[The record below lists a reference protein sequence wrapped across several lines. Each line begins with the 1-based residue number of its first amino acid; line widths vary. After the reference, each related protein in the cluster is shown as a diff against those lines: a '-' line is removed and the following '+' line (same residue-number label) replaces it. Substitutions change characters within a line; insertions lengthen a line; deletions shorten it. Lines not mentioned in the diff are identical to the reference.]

1 MITAHNQY
9 YPSDLQSDPLTRSL
23 QVSVSYT
30 CRQVASNDHPPA
42 PSDLDDHLIF
52 AMSSDLKRK
61 RSSSIPVE
69 CLRDSHKEGS
79 QSGHA
84 SGHLAFENP
93 IRRDK
98 KQKGQALQIEIP
110 VALNSG
116 LLNHEESHST
126 SSLFSTYSPDSLF
139 SFISEEGEIVDISLP
154 ANRTAPPI
162 PGLYFEPSLLLLQEL
177 ADSVSSYCLD
187 TYFKSPGVNQVML
200 FTRFSSPPSSAAQL
214 SPAISNSDVM
224 NSSLNTDAGLPN
236 ILLGLLETISTLL
249 KPILPPQTYDLLFPV
264 NPTRARQVI
273 INLYHPGEG
282 ITPHI
287 DLLGRY
293 GDGIIGV
300 SFNSSC
306 VMRFDRAELGS
317 QSDKDKSARWDL
329 YLPERSIIV
338 LSREARYDWTH
349 GIDKKKRDYVS
360 LPCTDYA
367 ISESSYTSSSSIRTS
382 DGTWIDRGTRLS
394 ITFRW
399 LLPGADVVG
408 NDV

>member
-1 MITAHNQY
+1 
-9 YPSDLQSDPLTRSL
+9 
-23 QVSVSYT
+23 
-30 CRQVASNDHPPA
+30 
-42 PSDLDDHLIF
+42 
-52 AMSSDLKRK
+52 MSSDLKRK
-61 RSSSIPVE
+61 RSSSIE
-69 CLRDSHKEGS
+69 CLRDSRKEGS
-79 QSGHA
+79 DHRY
-84 SGHLAFENP
+84 LAFESR
-93 IRRDK
+93 ILQGK
-98 KQKGQALQIEIP
+98 KQKRQVLKIEIP

-116 LLNHEESHST
+116 LLNHEEQHSS
-126 SSLFSTYSPDSLF
+126 SSLFSAYYPDSLF
-139 SFISEEGEIVDISLP
+139 SFDDDILEDSEISLP

-162 PGLYFEPSLLLLQEL
+162 PGLFFEPSLLLLQEL

-200 FTRFSSPPSSAAQL
+200 FSRFLSSPPSSAAQP
-214 SPAISNSDVM
+214 SPTINADVM
-224 NSSLNTDAGLPN
+224 NSNVDTGLPN

-249 KPILPPQTYDLLFPV
+249 RPILPPQTYDLLFPV
-264 NPTRARQVI
+264 NPTRARQAI

-306 VMRFDRAELGS
+306 VMRFDRAQSGT
-317 QSDKDKSARWDL
+317 QSDKSPRWDL

-338 LSREARYDWTH
+338 LSREARYNWTH

-360 LPCTDYA
+360 LPTDQVPSIPDTNSA
-367 ISESSYTSSSSIRTS
+367 DTSSSSLWVP

-399 LLPGADVVG
+399 LLPGADMVG
-408 NDV
+408 NDVS

>member
-1 MITAHNQY
+1 
-9 YPSDLQSDPLTRSL
+9 
-23 QVSVSYT
+23 
-30 CRQVASNDHPPA
+30 
-42 PSDLDDHLIF
+42 
-52 AMSSDLKRK
+52 MSFDLKRK
-61 RSSSIPVE
+61 RSSSIE
-69 CLRDSHKEGS
+69 CLKDSHKEGS
-79 QSGHA
+79 RSGHTSGYLA
-84 SGHLAFENP
+84 SEDP
-93 IRRDK
+93 IPQDK
-98 KQKGQALQIEIP
+98 KQKRQVLRIEIP

-116 LLNHEESHST
+116 LLNHEEQHSP
-126 SSLFSTYSPDSLF
+126 SSLFSAYYPDSLF
-139 SFISEEGEIVDISLP
+139 SFDDDASEEGEIVDISESLP
-154 ANRTAPPI
+154 AANRTAPPI

-200 FTRFSSPPSSAAQL
+200 FTRFSSPQSHTSSAAQL
-214 SPAISNSDVM
+214 SPSINSNVR
-224 NSSLNTDAGLPN
+224 NSNLNANAGLPN
-236 ILLGLLETISTLL
+236 ILLELLETISTLL

-264 NPTRARQVI
+264 NPTRARQAI

-306 VMRFDRAELGS
+306 VMRFDRAEQPGS
-317 QSDKDKSARWDL
+317 QCDRDKSERWDL

-360 LPCTDYA
+360 LPASTDQVT
-367 ISESSYTSSSSIRTS
+367 SRPDTDSSDTFSSSIRTS

-408 NDV
+408 NDVS

>member
-1 MITAHNQY
+1 
-9 YPSDLQSDPLTRSL
+9 
-23 QVSVSYT
+23 
-30 CRQVASNDHPPA
+30 
-42 PSDLDDHLIF
+42 
-52 AMSSDLKRK
+52 MSSDLKRK
-61 RSSSIPVE
+61 RSSSIE
-69 CLRDSHKEGS
+69 CLRDSHKGGS
-79 QSGHA
+79 D
-84 SGHLAFENP
+84 LAFENP
-93 IRRDK
+93 LLQDK
-98 KQKGQALQIEIP
+98 KQKGVKGQVLRIEIP

-116 LLNHEESHST
+116 LLNHEEQHST
-126 SSLFSTYSPDSLF
+126 SSLFSAYSPDSLF
-139 SFISEEGEIVDISLP
+139 SFDDDISEEDETSLP

-162 PGLYFEPSLLLLQEL
+162 PGLFFEPSLLLLQEL

-200 FTRFSSPPSSAAQL
+200 FTRFLSPPCSAAPQL
-214 SPAISNSDVM
+214 SPTDVM
-224 NSSLNTDAGLPN
+224 DSNLNADAGLPN

-249 KPILPPQTYDLLFPV
+249 KPFLPPQTYDLLFPV
-264 NPTRARQVI
+264 NPTTARQAI
-273 INLYHPGEG
+273 INLYHAGEG

-306 VMRFDRAELGS
+306 VMRFDRAETRIGT
-317 QSDKDKSARWDL
+317 QSDKDIGEFQDKRARWDL

-349 GIDKKKRDYVS
+349 GIDKRKRDYVS
-360 LPCTDYA
+360 LPTDQA
-367 ISESSYTSSSSIRTS
+367 TSRPDTNSSDASSSLRAS

-399 LLPGADVVG
+399 LLPGGDVVG
-408 NDV
+408 NDVSR

>member
-1 MITAHNQY
+1 M
-9 YPSDLQSDPLTRSL
+9 L
-23 QVSVSYT
+23 
-30 CRQVASNDHPPA
+30 
-42 PSDLDDHLIF
+42 
-52 AMSSDLKRK
+52 SDLKRK
-61 RSSSIPVE
+61 RSSSTE

-79 QSGHA
+79 ADHGF
-84 SGHLAFENP
+84 LAFENP
-93 IRRDK
+93 ILQDK
-98 KQKGQALQIEIP
+98 KQKRQALQIEIP

-116 LLNHEESHST
+116 LLNHEEQHSS
-126 SSLFSTYSPDSLF
+126 SSLFSAYYPDSVF
-139 SFISEEGEIVDISLP
+139 SFDDDISEEGEIVDIL

-162 PGLYFEPSLLLLQEL
+162 PGLFFEPSLLLLQEL

-200 FTRFSSPPSSAAQL
+200 FTRFLSPPTSAAQL
-214 SPAISNSDVM
+214 SPTINSDVM
-224 NSSLNTDAGLPN
+224 NSNLNSDAGLPN

-264 NPTRARQVI
+264 NPTRARQAI

-282 ITPHI
+282 ITPHV

-306 VMRFDRAELGS
+306 VMRFDRAEPGTE
-317 QSDKDKSARWDL
+317 SDKHIGGFQDKSARWDL

-338 LSREARYDWTH
+338 LSQEARYDWTH

-360 LPCTDYA
+360 LPTDQVT
-367 ISESSYTSSSSIRTS
+367 SRPDTDSSDTSSSIRAS

-399 LLPGADVVG
+399 LLPGADMVG
-408 NDV
+408 NDVS

>member
-1 MITAHNQY
+1 
-9 YPSDLQSDPLTRSL
+9 
-23 QVSVSYT
+23 
-30 CRQVASNDHPPA
+30 
-42 PSDLDDHLIF
+42 
-52 AMSSDLKRK
+52 MSSDLKRK
-61 RSSSIPVE
+61 RSSSIE
-69 CLRDSHKEGS
+69 GLRDSHKEGS
-79 QSGHA
+79 RLDHA
-84 SGHLAFENP
+84 SGYLAFNKDP
-93 IRRDK
+93 IRQDK
-98 KQKGQALQIEIP
+98 KQKGQVLRIEIP

-116 LLNHEESHST
+116 LLNDEEQHST
-126 SSLFSTYSPDSLF
+126 SSLFSASSYYPDSLF
-139 SFISEEGEIVDISLP
+139 SFENDVSEEGEIVDISLP

-177 ADSVSSYCLD
+177 ADSVSSYCLN

-200 FTRFSSPPSSAAQL
+200 FTRFSPPSSSATRL
-214 SPAISNSDVM
+214 SPTINSDVM
-224 NSSLNTDAGLPN
+224 NSNLNADAGLPN

-249 KPILPPQTYDLLFPV
+249 KPVLPPQTYDLLFPV
-264 NPTRARQVI
+264 NPTRARQAI

-306 VMRFDRAELGS
+306 VMRFDRAEPGS
-317 QSDKDKSARWDL
+317 QNDLDKSARWDL

-360 LPCTDYA
+360 LPTGHVTSRLA
-367 ISESSYTSSSSIRTS
+367 TNSSDISSSSIRTS

-408 NDV
+408 NDVS

>member
-1 MITAHNQY
+1 
-9 YPSDLQSDPLTRSL
+9 
-23 QVSVSYT
+23 
-30 CRQVASNDHPPA
+30 
-42 PSDLDDHLIF
+42 
-52 AMSSDLKRK
+52 MSSDLKRK
-61 RSSSIPVE
+61 RSFSIE
-69 CLRDSHKEGS
+69 CLTDSHNEGS
-79 QSGHA
+79 CHA
-84 SGHLAFENP
+84 SCYLAFENP
-93 IRRDK
+93 IRMDK
-98 KQKGQALQIEIP
+98 KQKRQVLQIEIP

-116 LLNHEESHST
+116 LPNHEEQHST
-126 SSLFSTYSPDSLF
+126 SSLFSAYHPDSLF
-139 SFISEEGEIVDISLP
+139 SFDDDISEEGEIEDISLP

-187 TYFKSPGVNQVML
+187 TYFKSPSVNQVML
-200 FTRFSSPPSSAAQL
+200 FTRFSSPPTSAAQL
-214 SPAISNSDVM
+214 SPTMTDSDVM
-224 NSSLNTDAGLPN
+224 NSNLNAGVGLPN
-236 ILLGLLETISTLL
+236 ILLGLLETVSTLL
-249 KPILPPQTYDLLFPV
+249 KPTLPPQTFDLLFPA
-264 NPTRARQVI
+264 NPTRARQAI

-282 ITPHI
+282 ITPHV

-300 SFNSSC
+300 SFISSC
-306 VMRFDRAELGS
+306 VMRFDRAEPEP
-317 QSDKDKSARWDL
+317 QSDNLKDKRARWDL

-360 LPCTDYA
+360 LSTDQVA
-367 ISESSYTSSSSIRTS
+367 SRPDTNSSETPSSSIHASNS

-408 NDV
+408 NDVS

>member
-1 MITAHNQY
+1 
-9 YPSDLQSDPLTRSL
+9 
-23 QVSVSYT
+23 
-30 CRQVASNDHPPA
+30 
-42 PSDLDDHLIF
+42 
-52 AMSSDLKRK
+52 MSSDLKRK
-61 RSSSIPVE
+61 RSSSIE
-69 CLRDSHKEGS
+69 CSRDSHKEGS
-79 QSGHA
+79 RSGHA
-84 SGHLAFENP
+84 SGSLAFEVP
-93 IRRDK
+93 IPQDK
-98 KQKGQALQIEIP
+98 KQKGQVLQIEIP

-116 LLNHEESHST
+116 LLNHEDSEQHST
-126 SSLFSTYSPDSLF
+126 SSLFSAYSLF
-139 SFISEEGEIVDISLP
+139 GFDDTISEEDEIVDSLP

-200 FTRFSSPPSSAAQL
+200 FTRFSSPPSS
-214 SPAISNSDVM
+214 DVM
-224 NSSLNTDAGLPN
+224 NSNLNVDAGLPN
-236 ILLGLLETISTLL
+236 ILLGLLETISTLI
-249 KPILPPQTYDLLFPV
+249 KPTLPTETYDLLFPV
-264 NPTRARQVI
+264 NPTRARQAI

-282 ITPHI
+282 ITPHV

-306 VMRFDRAELGS
+306 VMRFDRAVPGL
-317 QSDKDKSARWDL
+317 QSDKDKSERWDL

-360 LPCTDYA
+360 LSTDQV
-367 ISESSYTSSSSIRTS
+367 ISRPDTNSSDSTSSSRRAS

-408 NDV
+408 NDVS

>member
-1 MITAHNQY
+1 
-9 YPSDLQSDPLTRSL
+9 
-23 QVSVSYT
+23 
-30 CRQVASNDHPPA
+30 
-42 PSDLDDHLIF
+42 
-52 AMSSDLKRK
+52 MSESFDLKRK
-61 RSSSIPVE
+61 RSSSIE
-69 CLRDSHKEGS
+69 CLRDSLKPEEGS
-79 QSGHA
+79 RSGHIYLV
-84 SGHLAFENP
+84 SEDP

-98 KQKGQALQIEIP
+98 KKKGQSKVPSLQIEIP

-116 LLNHEESHST
+116 LLNHEEQHST
-126 SSLFSTYSPDSLF
+126 SSLFSAYYPDSLF
-139 SFISEEGEIVDISLP
+139 SDDILEEGEIVDIISLP

-162 PGLYFEPSLLLLQEL
+162 PGLYFEPSSLLLQEL

-200 FTRFSSPPSSAAQL
+200 FTRFSSSPQHTSSATQL
-214 SPAISNSDVM
+214 SPSTINSDVM
-224 NSSLNTDAGLPN
+224 NLNADAGLPN
-236 ILLGLLETISTLL
+236 ILLELLETISTLL
-249 KPILPPQTYDLLFPV
+249 KPVLPPQTYDLLFPV
-264 NPTRARQVI
+264 NPTSARQAI

-306 VMRFDRAELGS
+306 VMRFDRAEQPGS
-317 QSDKDKSARWDL
+317 QSDKDKSERWDM

-360 LPCTDYA
+360 SLSASNQATSRPDTN
-367 ISESSYTSSSSIRTS
+367 SSDTSSSSIRAS

-408 NDV
+408 NDVS

>member
-1 MITAHNQY
+1 M
-9 YPSDLQSDPLTRSL
+9 PS
-23 QVSVSYT
+23 
-30 CRQVASNDHPPA
+30 
-42 PSDLDDHLIF
+42 
-52 AMSSDLKRK
+52 KRK
-61 RSSSIPVE
+61 RSSSIE

-79 QSGHA
+79 DHG
-84 SGHLAFENP
+84 
-93 IRRDK
+93 DK
-98 KQKGQALQIEIP
+98 KQKGQVLRIEIP
-110 VALNSG
+110 VAMNSG
-116 LLNHEESHST
+116 LPNHEDQL
-126 SSLFSTYSPDSLF
+126 SLLSAYYPDSLF
-139 SFISEEGEIVDISLP
+139 SLDDGISEESEIVDISLP

-162 PGLYFEPSLLLLQEL
+162 PGLFFEPSLLLLQEL

-187 TYFKSPGVNQVML
+187 TYFKSPGASVNQVML
-200 FTRFSSPPSSAAQL
+200 FTRFLSPPCSAAQL
-214 SPAISNSDVM
+214 SPSTVNS
-224 NSSLNTDAGLPN
+224 DAGLPN

-249 KPILPPQTYDLLFPV
+249 KPILPPQTYDLLFPM
-264 NPTRARQVI
+264 NPTRARQAI
-273 INLYHPGEG
+273 INLYQPGEG

-306 VMRFDRAELGS
+306 VMRFDRAEPGTE
-317 QSDKDKSARWDL
+317 SDKDIGDLQDKSARWDL

-360 LPCTDYA
+360 LPADQVTSRPDTN
-367 ISESSYTSSSSIRTS
+367 SSDTSSSSQPAS

-399 LLPGADVVG
+399 MLPGADMVG
-408 NDV
+408 NDVS

>member
-1 MITAHNQY
+1 
-9 YPSDLQSDPLTRSL
+9 
-23 QVSVSYT
+23 
-30 CRQVASNDHPPA
+30 
-42 PSDLDDHLIF
+42 
-52 AMSSDLKRK
+52 MSFDLKRK
-61 RSSSIPVE
+61 RSSSIE

-79 QSGHA
+79 RSGHTSGSLA
-84 SGHLAFENP
+84 SEDP
-93 IRRDK
+93 IRQDK
-98 KQKGQALQIEIP
+98 KKKRQVLRIEIP

-116 LLNHEESHST
+116 LLNHEEQNSP
-126 SSLFSTYSPDSLF
+126 SSLFSAYNSDSLF
-139 SFISEEGEIVDISLP
+139 SIDDTSEEGEIVNISLP
-154 ANRTAPPI
+154 AANRTAPPI

-177 ADSVSSYCLD
+177 ADSVFSYCLD
-187 TYFKSPGVNQVML
+187 TYFKSPDVIQVLL
-200 FTRFSSPPSSAAQL
+200 FTRLSSPPHTNSTTQH
-214 SPAISNSDVM
+214 SPTIKSDVM
-224 NSSLNTDAGLPN
+224 NSNLNAGAGAGLPN

-264 NPTRARQVI
+264 NPTRARQAI

-300 SFNSSC
+300 SFNGSC
-306 VMRFDRAELGS
+306 VMRFDRAEQSGS
-317 QSDKDKSARWDL
+317 QSDKDKSERWDL

-360 LPCTDYA
+360 LP
-367 ISESSYTSSSSIRTS
+367 TSTEQVTSTPDTNFSDASSSIRTS

-408 NDV
+408 NDVS

>member
-1 MITAHNQY
+1 MMITH
-9 YPSDLQSDPLTRSL
+9 LQTWMI
-23 QVSVSYT
+23 T
-30 CRQVASNDHPPA
+30 
-42 PSDLDDHLIF
+42 
-52 AMSSDLKRK
+52 MSSNLKRK
-61 RSSSIPVE
+61 RSSSIE
-69 CLRDSHKEGS
+69 CLRDSHEES
-79 QSGHA
+79 SRLHHDA
-84 SGHLAFENP
+84 SGYLAFENP
-93 IRRDK
+93 ILQDK
-98 KQKGQALQIEIP
+98 KQKGQVLQIKIP

-116 LLNHEESHST
+116 LLNHEEQHSP
-126 SSLFSTYSPDSLF
+126 SSLFSACYPDSLF
-139 SFISEEGEIVDISLP
+139 SFDDDILEEGEIVDIFLP

-162 PGLYFEPSLLLLQEL
+162 PGLFFEPTVLLLQEL

-187 TYFKSPGVNQVML
+187 TYFKSPDVNQVML
-200 FTRFSSPPSSAAQL
+200 FTRFLSPTSSATQL
-214 SPAISNSDVM
+214 SPTINSDAM
-224 NSSLNTDAGLPN
+224 NSNLIADAGLPN

-264 NPTRARQVI
+264 NPTRARQAI

-306 VMRFDRAELGS
+306 VMRFDRAEPGS
-317 QSDKDKSARWDL
+317 QSDNDNSARWDL

-360 LPCTDYA
+360 LPTDQVT
-367 ISESSYTSSSSIRTS
+367 SRPDTDTSSSSLRAS

-408 NDV
+408 NDVS

>member
-1 MITAHNQY
+1 
-9 YPSDLQSDPLTRSL
+9 
-23 QVSVSYT
+23 
-30 CRQVASNDHPPA
+30 
-42 PSDLDDHLIF
+42 
-52 AMSSDLKRK
+52 MSFDLKRK
-61 RSSSIPVE
+61 RSSSIE
-69 CLRDSHKEGS
+69 CLRDSLKPEEGS
-79 QSGHA
+79 RSGHIYLV
-84 SGHLAFENP
+84 SEDP

-98 KQKGQALQIEIP
+98 KKKGQVPSLQIEIP

-116 LLNHEESHST
+116 LLNNEEQHST
-126 SSLFSTYSPDSLF
+126 SSLFSAYYPDSLF
-139 SFISEEGEIVDISLP
+139 SFDDDLSEEGEVADIFLP

-162 PGLYFEPSLLLLQEL
+162 PGLFFEPSLLLVQEL

-200 FTRFSSPPSSAAQL
+200 FTRFSSPPSSAALL
-214 SPAISNSDVM
+214 SPTMTDPDVM
-224 NSSLNTDAGLPN
+224 NSNLNADVGLPN
-236 ILLGLLETISTLL
+236 ILLGLLETVSTLL
-249 KPILPPQTYDLLFPV
+249 RPTLPPQTFDLLFPV
-264 NPTRARQVI
+264 NPTRARQAI

-300 SFNSSC
+300 SFISSC
-306 VMRFDRAELGS
+306 VMRFDRAEPGP
-317 QSDKDKSARWDL
+317 QSDKDQSARWDL

-349 GIDKKKRDYVS
+349 GIDKRKRDYVS
-360 LPCTDYA
+360 LPTGQVTSLARPDTN
-367 ISESSYTSSSSIRTS
+367 SSDTSSSIRAS

-408 NDV
+408 NDVS

>member
-1 MITAHNQY
+1 
-9 YPSDLQSDPLTRSL
+9 
-23 QVSVSYT
+23 
-30 CRQVASNDHPPA
+30 
-42 PSDLDDHLIF
+42 
-52 AMSSDLKRK
+52 MSSDLKRK
-61 RSSSIPVE
+61 RSSSIE
-69 CLRDSHKEGS
+69 CIGDSHKEES
-79 QSGHA
+79 RSGQA
-84 SGHLAFENP
+84 SGHLAIENP

-98 KQKGQALQIEIP
+98 KQKGQVLHIEIP

-116 LLNHEESHST
+116 LPNHEEQYSS
-126 SSLFSTYSPDSLF
+126 SSLFSAYYPDSLF
-139 SFISEEGEIVDISLP
+139 DDDSISEEGEVVDISLP
-154 ANRTAPPI
+154 ANRSAPPI
-162 PGLYFEPSLLLLQEL
+162 PGLFFEPSLLLLQEL

-200 FTRFSSPPSSAAQL
+200 FTRFLSPPPSSAAQL
-214 SPAISNSDVM
+214 SPTTINSDDVM
-224 NSSLNTDAGLPN
+224 NSNSNADPGLPN

-249 KPILPPQTYDLLFPV
+249 KPVLPPQTYDLLFPAF
-264 NPTRARQVI
+264 PTVARQAI

-282 ITPHI
+282 IAPHI

-306 VMRFDRAELGS
+306 VMRFDRAEHGSS
-317 QSDKDKSARWDL
+317 QSNEDKSARWDL

-338 LSREARYDWTH
+338 LSQEARYDWTH

-360 LPCTDYA
+360 LSTDQVT
-367 ISESSYTSSSSIRTS
+367 SRPDTNPSDTSSSSLHAS
-382 DGTWIDRGTRLS
+382 ADGTWIDRGTRLS

-408 NDV
+408 NEVS